1 MKPNI
6 EWGKLRVQEARQM
19 LIGYAAAAFV
29 NVEDIFKSKFLFLTI
44 YIYIYI
50 YRERERESRQK
61 RFLTLEK

>member
-44 YIYIYI
+44 YIYI
-50 YRERERESRQK
+50 
-61 RFLTLEK
+61 

>member
-50 YRERERESRQK
+50 ERERERE
-61 RFLTLEK
+61 

>member
-1 MKPNI
+1 
-6 EWGKLRVQEARQM
+6 M

-50 YRERERESRQK
+50 YRERERERERVMK
-61 RFLTLEK
+61 LEK

>member
-50 YRERERESRQK
+50 YIYIERERERVGKKDS
-61 RFLTLEK
+61 

>member
-50 YRERERESRQK
+50 YI
-61 RFLTLEK
+61 

>member
-44 YIYIYI
+44 YIYIY
-50 YRERERESRQK
+50 RERERESRQK

>member
-44 YIYIYI
+44 YIYIE
-50 YRERERESRQK
+50 RERERESRQK